1 MRDFFEDLGKRI
13 GETAE
18 TVTSKAG
25 DAIEIQRIKGQI
37 RGLARG
43 NAVDLMELGRTIYDR
58 YKAGEEV
65 EESARA
71 LCDAV
76 RDREASIE
84 AYEKKIAKIRGS
96 SACAGCGK
104 MVSKDMTYCPYCGE
118 KVPVYEA
125 EAEEVQAGEVTADG
139 CADNGNVKEKV
150 ADKVDDMA
158 EKAEEAAKKAGS
170 MAWKAAQKTG
180 DALDKAADKAE
191 EMAQKAAGK
200 AEEMAQRAAGK
211 AEEMAHKVADKVSET
226 ADKASEKMK
235 PKD

>member
-43 NAVDLMELGRTIYDR
+43 NAADLIELGRTIYDR

-84 AYEKKIAKIRGS
+84 DYEKKIAKLRGT
-96 SACAGCGK
+96 SACSGCGR
-104 MVSKDMTYCPYCGE
+104 MVSKNMSYCPYCGE

-125 EAEEVQAGEVTADG
+125 EAEEVQAGEASGDDCG
-139 CADNGNVKEKV
+139 ENENVKEKV
-150 ADKVDDMA
+150 ADAVDDMA

-170 MAWKAAQKTG
+170 MARKAAEKTG

-191 EMAQKAAGK
+191 EMAHKAAGK
-200 AEEMAQRAAGK
+200 AEEMAQK
-211 AEEMAHKVADKVSET
+211 AADKVSEA
-226 ADKASEKMK
+226 ADKAFEKIK
-235 PKD
+235 QKQEQRQEQK